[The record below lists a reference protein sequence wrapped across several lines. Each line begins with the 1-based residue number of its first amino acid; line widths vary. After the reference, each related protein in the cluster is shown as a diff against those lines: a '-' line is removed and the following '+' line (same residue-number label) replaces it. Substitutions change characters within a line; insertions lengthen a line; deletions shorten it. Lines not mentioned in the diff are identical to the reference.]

1 MSEIIGEKRQLENS
15 AEEQNKKI
23 KIESKA
29 TEPETEVSLKER
41 DVGITEYLY
50 NDIEGFRGTIKQRYS
65 DFIVNEITEENEIV
79 VLKDKGFKQPEK
91 KKQELDPEQKVDKR
105 ASLKEE
111 RSIFELEPEI
121 KIELAKI
128 IGEEDV
134 ENIVNKVYKNFE
146 IYETI
151 KTFDSKEERTL
162 IHQLIRKGFNN
173 ELESRTNNNN
183 SFKLLNGNTKNQR
196 IGKQQ
201 LIESQKD
208 ANGVENF
215 GYGPSKQFIH
225 FTLYKE
231 NKETMDACNLLARL
245 LKVPTKTLGIA
256 GTKDKR
262 GITCQRVSLE
272 TRMGLSRV
280 NALNKTLKGLC
291 IGSYEFKETGLKL
304 GDLNGNKFTIALRNV
319 ALNNGDVMTGP
330 KLEMVLNKILEASC
344 TKLMDTGFIN
354 YFGMQRFG
362 SFSIPT
368 YEIGKKILKN
378 DYKGAC
384 CLLLSNQKNVDSKTL
399 ESRICWEETRDA
411 TQAVKLM
418 PRRNVAEFTILSHL
432 ATKTKDT
439 NFDDYSTDDYF
450 TAILKIPRNLRL
462 IYIHSYQSYIWNL
475 ATSERIN
482 KFGLKIIPGDLVIAK
497 KEQIPV
503 VDEDNFEVE
512 DVAKDNFVRAKAL
525 TEEDISSGKYTVFD
539 LILPTPGFDITYPDH
554 MVEFYKEFMAKDE
567 LSPFDMTRK
576 VKEFSLPGSYR
587 NILGRPTD
595 MSYKIVNY
603 MNENDDLLNSDL
615 DILNNNT
622 ALKNGRQY
630 SKNKLTKYFVSD
642 EQSSKNVFAKEHKV
656 AVILEF
662 NLTTSSYATMLL
674 RELLKIETSRNG
686 DLISSI

>member
-1 MSEIIGEKRQLENS
+1 MSEQIGEKRQLENVV
-15 AEEQNKKI
+15 EDNNKKI
-23 KIESKA
+23 KTENNEQHSELEESLR
-29 TEPETEVSLKER
+29 EI
-41 DVGITEYLY
+41 DVGITEFLY
-50 NDIEGFRGTIKQRYS
+50 KDIDGFNGTIKQRYS
-65 DFIVNEITEENEIV
+65 DFIVNEVTKDNEIV
-79 VLKDKGFKQPEK
+79 ILKDKGFKQPEK
-91 KKQELDPEQKVDKR
+91 KKQEIDPSEKVDKR

-111 RSIFELEPEI
+111 RSTFELDAEV
-121 KIELAKI
+121 KAELSKI

-134 ENIVNKVYKNFE
+134 NSIVDKVYKNFE
-146 IYETI
+146 IYETT
-151 KTFDSKEERTL
+151 KTFDNKEERTL

-183 SFKLLNGNTKNQR
+183 SFKLLNGNSKNQR

-262 GITCQRVSLE
+262 GITCQKVSLE

-280 NALNKTLKGLC
+280 NALNRTLKGLC
-291 IGSYEFKETGLKL
+291 IGSYEFKDTGLKL

-319 ALNNGDVMTGP
+319 SLNKEEKISGP
-330 KLEMVLNKILEASC
+330 KLEEALNKILSQSC
-344 TKLMDTGFIN
+344 EKLMDTGFIN

-368 YEIGKKILKN
+368 YEIGKKILKD

-384 CLLLSNQKNVDSKTL
+384 DLLLSNQKNIDSKTL
-399 ESRICWEETRDA
+399 ESRICWEATRDA
-411 TQAVKLM
+411 KEALKLM
-418 PRRNVAEFTILSHL
+418 PRRNVAEYTILSYL
-432 ATKTKDT
+432 ATKSKSSET
-439 NFDDYSTDDYF
+439 NDYSKDDYF

-475 ATSERIN
+475 AASHRIS
-482 KFGLKIIPGDLVIAK
+482 KFGLKTIPGDLVISK
-497 KEQIPV
+497 QEEVSV
-503 VDEDNFEVE
+503 VDEDNFEIE
-512 DVAKDNFVRAKAL
+512 DVAKNNFVRAKAINQ
-525 TEEDISSGKYTVFD
+525 EDIDSGKYTIFD
-539 LILPTPGFDITYPDH
+539 IILPTPGFDISYPEH
-554 MVEFYKEFMAKDE
+554 MLEFYKEVMLKDG
-567 LSPFDMTRK
+567 LSPLEMIRK

-587 NILGRPTD
+587 NILGKPMD
-595 MSYKIVNY
+595 MTFKILNY

-615 DILNNNT
+615 EILNNNT

-630 SKNKLTKYFVSD
+630 SKNKLTQFAISD
-642 EQSSKNVFAKEHKV
+642 EQSSKNVFAKDHKV

-662 NLTTSSYATMLL
+662 KLNTSSYATMLL
-674 RELLKIETSRNG
+674 RELLKVETSRNG
-686 DLISSI
+686 DLITPK